1 MVENE
6 FIIGQNSTN
15 FIVHKGDW
23 ENSAVFTYIHNY
35 FLKINSVTI
44 QIVNDIENIWCSTQI
59 SLLHFLYCISPKI
72 LLQYFNKLEFYWNIA
87 IYCNNSINCNL
98 LQYKSIKRRSGNS
111 NPKKIISR
119 LFKRLSQFIFFVFLY
134 IHKKRRVKKLPS
146 RVNWSSDP
154 NKFFWSSYYLC
165 YSIFLGWI

>member
-23 ENSAVFTYIHNY
+23 ENSAVFTYLHIY

-44 QIVNDIENIWCSTQI
+44 QIVSDIDNIWCWTQKI
-59 SLLHFLYCISPKI
+59 LLHFLYCISPKI
-72 LLQYFNKLEFYWNIA
+72 LLQYFNELESYWNIA

-98 LQYKSIKRRSGNS
+98 LQYGAIKQRSELTNNAEKSISFRCQTSKRIGKSA
-111 NPKKIISR
+111 
-119 LFKRLSQFIFFVFLY
+119 L
-134 IHKKRRVKKLPS
+134 
-146 RVNWSSDP
+146 
-154 NKFFWSSYYLC
+154 KFSLASFT
-165 YSIFLGWI
+165 

>member
-23 ENSAVFTYIHNY
+23 ENSAVFTYLDIY

-44 QIVNDIENIWCSTQI
+44 QIVNDIDNIWCSPQKI
-59 SLLHFLYCISPKI
+59 LLHFLYCISPKI
-72 LLQYFNKLEFYWNIA
+72 LLQYFNELESYWNIA

-98 LQYKSIKRRSGNS
+98 LQYDAIKQRSDHKVVKIEIDSIYKSRNAQQNLRQNILTS
-111 NPKKIISR
+111 
-119 LFKRLSQFIFFVFLY
+119 
-134 IHKKRRVKKLPS
+134 
-146 RVNWSSDP
+146 
-154 NKFFWSSYYLC
+154 
-165 YSIFLGWI
+165 

>member
-23 ENSAVFTYIHNY
+23 ENSAVFTYLHIH

-44 QIVNDIENIWCSTQI
+44 QIVNDIDNIWCSTQKNLI
-59 SLLHFLYCISPKI
+59 ALPLLHFPQNSIAI
-72 LLQYFNKLEFYWNIA
+72 LQYFNELESYWNIA

-98 LQYKSIKRRSGNS
+98 LQYDAIKQRSGMGT
-111 NPKKIISR
+111 P
-119 LFKRLSQFIFFVFLY
+119 
-134 IHKKRRVKKLPS
+134 
-146 RVNWSSDP
+146 WSHFGHWARTCCS
-154 NKFFWSSYYLC
+154 
-165 YSIFLGWI
+165 SIFGLFWVRSFTKSW

>member
-23 ENSAVFTYIHNY
+23 ENSAVFTYLHIY

-44 QIVNDIENIWCSTQI
+44 QIVNDIDNIWCSPPKNLI
-59 SLLHFLYCISPKI
+59 ALPLLHFSQNSIAI
-72 LLQYFNKLEFYWNIA
+72 LQYFNELESYWNIA

-98 LQYKSIKRRSGNS
+98 LQYDAIKQRSDYYCKYVLVRG
-111 NPKKIISR
+111 KYRDKINGVISR
-119 LFKRLSQFIFFVFLY
+119 VCMKM
-134 IHKKRRVKKLPS
+134 
-146 RVNWSSDP
+146 
-154 NKFFWSSYYLC
+154 
-165 YSIFLGWI
+165 G

>member
-23 ENSAVFTYIHNY
+23 ENSAVFTYLHIY

-44 QIVNDIENIWCSTQI
+44 QIVNDIDNIWCSPQKI
-59 SLLHFLYCISPKI
+59 LLHFLYCISPKI
-72 LLQYFNKLEFYWNIA
+72 LLQYFNELESYWNIA

-98 LQYKSIKRRSGNS
+98 LQYRSIKRRSVRDIDFNLYKNS
-111 NPKKIISR
+111 AINIVCTTCVRLNKVRANNMNHNYQLRPESCIS
-119 LFKRLSQFIFFVFLY
+119 Q
-134 IHKKRRVKKLPS
+134 
-146 RVNWSSDP
+146 
-154 NKFFWSSYYLC
+154 
-165 YSIFLGWI
+165 